1 MSKLSGMSSHQLLL
15 AARMHGPAFWHR
27 VLTVVIVVVI
37 ALVVAE
43 IADRAM
49 ARHMNDPA
57 TATRYRVLRRSIVS
71 AIVVVGILSALLA
84 IPAVRAV
91 AGGILASGAVLGII
105 FGFAAQSTLSN
116 FVAGLMIAFTQPLRL
131 GDSLL
136 SAEGVG
142 VVEEIGLVY
151 TLIRLEDGS
160 RLVIPNSKLTS
171 DTIRN
176 ASIVS
181 RDRVAQITV
190 QLPLATELEPALA
203 RLRAALPAEREP
215 EVFVSALGDKVT
227 VTVRVH
233 ASDLAES
240 DALASDLRLRTHE
253 ALRAQGAFA

>member
-1 MSKLSGMSSHQLLL
+1 MASHQLLL
-15 AARMHGPAFWHR
+15 AAHMQPGTLFWR
-27 VLTVVIVVVI
+27 RAVTVAIVVAI
-37 ALVVAE
+37 AFVLAK

-49 ARHMNDPA
+49 ARHMHEPA
-57 TATRYRVLRRSIVS
+57 AATRYRVLRRSIVS
-71 AIVVVGILSALLA
+71 SIVVIGILSALLV
-84 IPAVRAV
+84 IPQVRAV
-91 AGGILASGAVLGII
+91 AGGILASGAVLGIV

-136 SAEGVG
+136 TSDGVG

-203 RLRAALPAEREP
+203 RLRAALPAERDP
-215 EVFVSALGDKVT
+215 EVLVSALADKVT

-233 ASDLAES
+233 APDLAHADE
-240 DALASDLRLRTHE
+240 LASDLRLTTHE
-253 ALRAQGAFA
+253 ALRTQGAFA

>member
-1 MSKLSGMSSHQLLL
+1 MASHQLLL
-15 AARMHGPAFWHR
+15 AAQMHPGTLFWRR
-27 VLTVVIVVVI
+27 VVTVAVVV
-37 ALVVAE
+37 ASAFVLAK

-49 ARHMNDPA
+49 ARHMHDPA
-57 TATRYRVLRRSIVS
+57 AATRYRVLRRSIVS
-71 AIVVVGILSALLA
+71 SIVVIGVLSALLV
-84 IPAVRAV
+84 IPQVRAV
-91 AGGILASGAVLGII
+91 AGGILASGAVLGIVV
-105 FGFAAQSTLSN
+105 GFAAQSTLSN

-136 SAEGVG
+136 TSDGVG

-151 TLIRLEDGS
+151 TLIHLEDGS

-203 RLRAALPAEREP
+203 RLRAALPAERDP
-215 EVFVSALGDKVT
+215 EVLVSSLGDKVT

-233 ASDLAES
+233 APDLAHADE
-240 DALASDLRLRTHE
+240 LASDLRLATHE
-253 ALRAQGAFA
+253 ALRTQGAFA

>member
-1 MSKLSGMSSHQLLL
+1 MSLHPLLL
-15 AARMHGPAFWHR
+15 AAHVHTGAAFWHR
-27 VLTVVIVVVI
+27 ALTVAIVVAI
-37 ALVVAE
+37 ALVIAK

-49 ARHMNDPA
+49 ARHMHDPA
-57 TATRYRVLRRSIVS
+57 AATRYRVLRRSIVS
-71 AIVVVGILSALLA
+71 AIVVVGILSALLV

-91 AGGILASGAVLGII
+91 AGGVLASGAVIGII
-105 FGFAAQSTLSN
+105 VGFAAQSTLSN

-181 RDRVAQITV
+181 HDRVAQITV

-203 RLRAALPAEREP
+203 RLRAALPADRDP
-215 EVFVSALGDKVT
+215 EVLVTALADKVT

-233 ASDLAES
+233 APDLADA

-253 ALRAQGAFA
+253 VLRTQGAFA

>member
-1 MSKLSGMSSHQLLL
+1 
-15 AARMHGPAFWHR
+15 
-27 VLTVVIVVVI
+27 
-37 ALVVAE
+37 
-43 IADRAM
+43 M
-49 ARHMNDPA
+49 ARHMHDPA

-71 AIVVVGILSALLA
+71 SIVVVGILSALLV

-91 AGGILASGAVLGII
+91 AGGVLASGAVIGII
-105 FGFAAQSTLSN
+105 VGFAAQSTLSN

-136 SAEGVG
+136 TTDGVG

-151 TLIRLEDGS
+151 TLLRLEDGS

-203 RLRAALPAEREP
+203 RLRAALPAERDP
-215 EVFVSALGDKVT
+215 EVLVSSLADKVT

-233 ASDLAES
+233 APDLAEA
-240 DALASDLRLRTHE
+240 DALASDLRLAAHE
-253 ALRAQGAFA
+253 ALRVQGAFA

>member
-1 MSKLSGMSSHQLLL
+1 MSLHPLLL
-15 AARMHGPAFWHR
+15 AAHVHAGTAFWHR
-27 VLTVVIVVVI
+27 ALTVVVVVAITLI
-37 ALVVAE
+37 AAK

-49 ARHMNDPA
+49 ARHMHDPA
-57 TATRYRVLRRSIVS
+57 AATRYRVLRRSIVS
-71 AIVVVGILSALLA
+71 TIVVVGILSALLV

-91 AGGILASGAVLGII
+91 AGGVLASGAVIGII
-105 FGFAAQSTLSN
+105 VGFAAQSTLSN

-136 SAEGVG
+136 SAEGMG

-203 RLRAALPAEREP
+203 RLRAALPAERDP
-215 EVFVSALGDKVT
+215 EVLVTALADTVT

-233 ASDLAES
+233 APDLAGA

-253 ALRAQGAFA
+253 VLRMQGAFA